1 MQPYIKSNL
10 KYLNREEGVQKM
22 INAVFL
28 GMISGICF
36 VSTVIGAC
44 LIIVLIVTM
53 LDDRNKMLNG
63 QKKDDTR
70 YLDILKRRRRITLI
84 AGLTCLLFG
93 ISGEAFSVIG
103 IDKLTNG
110 AAMVKTMYLGEILP
124 QEDGT
129 YESRNDFT
137 GNTDYRLLT
146 GEGELLPKTVS
157 NESLRT
163 FDCGEHV
170 PYLEEITETRTWL
183 CFINEE
189 ISYRAYIHVKGEDA
203 E

>member
-1 MQPYIKSNL
+1 
-10 KYLNREEGVQKM
+10 M

-28 GMISGICF
+28 RMISGICF
-36 VSTVIGAC
+36 VLTVIGAC

-63 QKKDDTR
+63 QRKDDTR

-93 ISGEAFSVIG
+93 ISGEVFSVIG
-103 IDKLTNG
+103 IDQLTNG
-110 AAMVKTMYLGEILP
+110 TTTVKTVYLGEILL
-124 QEDGT
+124 QGSGS
-129 YESRNDFT
+129 YENRNNFT
-137 GNTDYRLLT
+137 GNTNYKILT
-146 GEGELLPKTVS
+146 GEGELLSNTVS

-189 ISYRAYIHVKGEDA
+189 ISYRAYIPVKGEVA

>member
-10 KYLNREEGVQKM
+10 KYLNGEEGVQKM
-22 INAVFL
+22 INAELL

-93 ISGEAFSVIG
+93 ISGEVFSVIG

-129 YESRNDFT
+129 YENRNDFT

-163 FDCGEHV
+163 FDCGKHA

-183 CFINEE
+183 YFINEE
-189 ISYRAYIHVKGEDA
+189 ISYRAHIPVKGEVA